1 MYSSAVSIDTP
12 SSWEV
17 MKPKAWEKTKWER
30 GKKECGEERDKVRER
45 ERRRMKKM
53 VWLENEISISK

>member
-17 MKPKAWEKTKWER
+17 MKPKAWEKTKWGR
-30 GKKECGEERDKVRER
+30 GKKECGEERDKMRER
-45 ERRRMKKM
+45 EICRMKKM
-53 VWLENEISISK
+53 VWWENKISINK